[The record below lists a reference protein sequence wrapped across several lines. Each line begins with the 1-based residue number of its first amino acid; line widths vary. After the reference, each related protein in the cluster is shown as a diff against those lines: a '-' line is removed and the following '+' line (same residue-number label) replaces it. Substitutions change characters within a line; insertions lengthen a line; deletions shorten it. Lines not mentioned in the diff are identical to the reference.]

1 MNNKTTIRVNKFAL
15 MGCSQSPRDVTTAN
29 LWLVK
34 NVVEP
39 QKFAKELRVSYKPT
53 AFRRWVVHE
62 VEMDQSL
69 NVNNGDTSS
78 VDETLPP

>member
-1 MNNKTTIRVNKFAL
+1 MPVGGHGNRARISSDVD
-15 MGCSQSPRDVTTAN
+15 CSLKQEGIIVRCFIEV
-29 LWLVK
+29 L
-34 NVVEP
+34 
-39 QKFAKELRVSYKPT
+39 

-62 VEMDQSL
+62 VETDRSL

>member
-1 MNNKTTIRVNKFAL
+1 MPVGGHGNRARISSDVD
-15 MGCSQSPRDVTTAN
+15 CSLKQEGIIVRCSIEV
-29 LWLVK
+29 L
-34 NVVEP
+34 
-39 QKFAKELRVSYKPT
+39 